1 MQSIKFMSL
10 IVICATSCLALL
22 LPAIGVVPFP
32 RQLSG
37 VHNHSLVNPGGV
49 GEFGSVGAEQGGT
62 TTGADPWAAIGS
74 GNPGVNQSGVGG
86 GTMSGLPVSTS
97 ASQNFPSSPTL
108 AGSETQLSSNFLNST
123 ATGLP
128 VAEGTLSKYD
138 TVGFGIWLLLVPIWF
153 FALVV
158 WSIAPSSKGRSK

>member
-32 RQLSG
+32 SQLSG
-37 VHNHSLVNPGGV
+37 VHSHASANPGGA
-49 GEFGSVGAEQGGT
+49 GEFASGVAGQGGSMP
-62 TTGADPWAAIGS
+62 GADPWVNGGI
-74 GNPGVNQSGVGG
+74 NPGLSQSGVGE

-97 ASQNFPSSPTL
+97 VSQNFSSSPTL
-108 AGSETQLSSNFLNST
+108 SGSESQLPGNYLNSA
-123 ATGLP
+123 ATGQMG
-128 VAEGTLSKYD
+128 AEGALSRYD
-138 TVGFGIWLLLVPIWF
+138 TVGFGIWLLLVPIWLM
-153 FALVV
+153 ALVV